1 MQTSSP
7 PSWRWRDYSNLPF
20 EVFIAVFT
28 IVPFLVLSY
37 FYPAVPE
44 RVPLF
49 LNLRGDVETWAE
61 KRPCYQF
68 SESRWV
74 ACQRRFIVPPKAMLM
89 R

>member
-1 MQTSSP
+1 M
-7 PSWRWRDYSNLPF
+7 
-20 EVFIAVFT
+20 FT

-61 KRPCYQF
+61 KTALSVFR
-68 SESRWV
+68 
-74 ACQRRFIVPPKAMLM
+74 VPMGRLPKAFHRPSKGYVDALVMYKWLEA
-89 R
+89 